1 MMKSR
6 SALLKDFTKPLLIN
20 NPDIALNSDMI
31 FIKYFSHFIIFIML
45 FNSSRK
51 NFISPEIIAAH
62 TFTGKDY
69 ISLKSRNL
77 LPLDENQSSPNRL
90 WYMDKDDEIGLR
102 FKAMVEEHALP
113 FLRGI
118 RSLADYEYYV
128 NNPNVFSDMVLRR
141 LVIEQAILDAG
152 LGRFEA
158 ARAACR
164 KLIAGEQGMAP
175 HLMADRLRL
184 LTELAPPLF
193 ADDKP
198 GVAAVLHRWE
208 EHTIKACGLE
218 KHWQKTPFP
227 FEEGAGAG
235 A

>member
-1 MMKSR
+1 M
-6 SALLKDFTKPLLIN
+6 T
-20 NPDIALNSDMI
+20 
-31 FIKYFSHFIIFIML
+31 FIHITYG
-45 FNSSRK
+45 R
-51 NFISPEIIAAH
+51 E
-62 TFTGKDY
+62 
-69 ISLKSRNL
+69 

-118 RSLADYEYYV
+118 RSLADYERIV
-128 NNPNVFSDMVLRR
+128 NDPVLCNGMTVNRFI
-141 LVIEQAILDAG
+141 IEQAILDAG

-227 FEEGAGAG
+227 FEEEVACEHSEQ
-235 A
+235 